1 MPSGGQ
7 EPRKGEM
14 SVSNLWLGLYPSE
27 AAHVRWRGGKPKLA
41 FGVMSIVVARDYTSL
56 EREDISYDLG
66 EPVASISIDNLDRPD
81 IGDIVHILQQAGK
94 GFYMLAWG
102 NSERLS
108 KKLGTERSYMPIK
121 RTETGWAMCSRRP
134 PYHVL
139 SEFNSDT
146 EMAQAIV
153 RRMRAG

>member
-1 MPSGGQ
+1 
-7 EPRKGEM
+7 M
-14 SVSNLWLGLYPSE
+14 SKLWLGLYPAE
-27 AAHVRWRGGKPKLA
+27 AVQMRWRGGKPKLA

-56 EREDISYDLG
+56 DRQDISYDFG
-66 EPVASISIDNLDRPD
+66 EPLAGITIDSLDKPNVK
-81 IGDIVHILQQAGK
+81 DIVWLLQRVGK
-94 GFYMLAWG
+94 GFHMLAWG

-108 KKLGTERSYMPIK
+108 KRTGTERSYMPIK

-139 SEFNSDT
+139 SKFGSDD

-153 RRMRAG
+153 RRMRAS